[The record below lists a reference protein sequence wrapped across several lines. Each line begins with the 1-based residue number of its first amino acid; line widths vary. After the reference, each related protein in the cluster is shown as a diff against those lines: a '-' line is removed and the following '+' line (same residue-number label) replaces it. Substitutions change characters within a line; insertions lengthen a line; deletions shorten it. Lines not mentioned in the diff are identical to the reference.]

1 MSLNIFVRLL
11 DMKILLVD
19 VDLVVAPSDV
29 HWREYLGEKHGY
41 VKCPMTNYNFGS
53 YYPHVENAY
62 SFWKDLDYFDMKPI
76 EGSVEKLEALSQYFQ
91 IVFLSAEKCGYSS
104 RNKKSWLME
113 HYNFLTGYV
122 STEEKWLL
130 NNDKVVGIIDDRL
143 DNLKGFDKEQ
153 RILFETP
160 YTQNVEVDVAMSFN
174 VWNNDVVQQIK
185 DMYL

>member
-1 MSLNIFVRLL
+1 MR
-11 DMKILLVD
+11 ILLVD

-29 HWREYLGEKHGY
+29 HWREHLGQKHGY

-76 EGSVEKLEALSQYFQ
+76 EGSVEKLKTLSQYFQ

-104 RNKKSWLME
+104 KNKKSWLKE

-130 NNDKVVGIIDDRL
+130 NNDKVVGLIDDRL
-143 DNLKGFDKEQ
+143 DNLKGFDHHKRIVYRTRFDQSIDCPVAYVIDDWENFSVEDFCEQ
-153 RILFETP
+153 
-160 YTQNVEVDVAMSFN
+160 
-174 VWNNDVVQQIK
+174 
-185 DMYL
+185 YLN

>member
-1 MSLNIFVRLL
+1 MR
-11 DMKILLVD
+11 ILLVD

-29 HWREYLGEKHGY
+29 HWREHLGQRHGY

-76 EGSVEKLEALSQYFQ
+76 EGSIEKLKALSQYFQ

-104 RNKKSWLME
+104 KNKKSWLKE

-130 NNDKVVGIIDDRL
+130 NNDKVVGLIDDRL
-143 DNLKGFDKEQ
+143 DNLKGFDHHKRIVYKTRFEQ
-153 RILFETP
+153 NIEC
-160 YTQNVEVDVAMSFN
+160 DVAYTIEDWENFS
-174 VWNNDVVQQIK
+174 VK
-185 DMYL
+185 DFCKEYLD

>member
-1 MSLNIFVRLL
+1 MR
-11 DMKILLVD
+11 ILLVD

-29 HWREYLGEKHGY
+29 HWREHLGQKHGY

-76 EGSVEKLEALSQYFQ
+76 EGSVEKLKALSQYFQ

-104 RNKKSWLME
+104 KNKKSWLKE

-130 NNDKVVGIIDDRL
+130 NNDKVVGLIDDRL
-143 DNLKGFDKEQ
+143 DNLKGFDHHK
-153 RILFETP
+153 RIIYKTRFD
-160 YTQNVEVDVAMSFN
+160 QNIECDVAYTIEDWESFS
-174 VWNNDVVQQIK
+174 VK
-185 DMYL
+185 DFCKEYLK

>member
-1 MSLNIFVRLL
+1 MRT
-11 DMKILLVD
+11 LLVD

-29 HWREYLGEKHGY
+29 HWREHLGQKHGY
-41 VKCPMTNYNFGS
+41 VKGPMTNYNFSS

-76 EGSVEKLEALSQYFQ
+76 EGSVEKLKTLSQYFQ

-104 RNKKSWLME
+104 KNKKSWLKE

-130 NNDKVVGIIDDRL
+130 NSDKVVGLIDDRL
-143 DNLKGFDKEQ
+143 DNLKGFDHHK
-153 RILFETP
+153 RIVYKTGFDQSIDCP
-160 YTQNVEVDVAMSFN
+160 VAYVIDDWESFS
-174 VWNNDVVQQIK
+174 VK
-185 DMYL
+185 DFCDQYLN

>member
-1 MSLNIFVRLL
+1 MR
-11 DMKILLVD
+11 ILLVD

-29 HWREYLGEKHGY
+29 HWREHLGQKHGY

-76 EGSVEKLEALSQYFQ
+76 EGSVEKLKALSQYFQ

-104 RNKKSWLME
+104 KNKKSWLKE

-130 NNDKVVGIIDDRL
+130 NNDKVVGLIDDRL
-143 DNLKGFDKEQ
+143 DNLKGFDYHKRIVYKTIFDQNIDCPVAYTVETWESFSVKDFCKE
-153 RILFETP
+153 
-160 YTQNVEVDVAMSFN
+160 
-174 VWNNDVVQQIK
+174 
-185 DMYL
+185 YLD

>member
-1 MSLNIFVRLL
+1 
-11 DMKILLVD
+11 MKILLVD

-29 HWREYLGEKHGY
+29 HWREHLGEKHGY

-76 EGSVEKLEALSQYFQ
+76 EGSVEKLKALSQYFQ

-104 RNKKSWLME
+104 KNKKSWLKE

-130 NNDKVVGIIDDRL
+130 NNDRVVGLIDDRL
-143 DNLKGFDKEQ
+143 DNLKCFDYNKRIVYKTRFDQNIDCPVAYTIEDWESFSVNDFCKE
-153 RILFETP
+153 
-160 YTQNVEVDVAMSFN
+160 
-174 VWNNDVVQQIK
+174 
-185 DMYL
+185 YLK

>member
-1 MSLNIFVRLL
+1 
-11 DMKILLVD
+11 MKILLVD

-29 HWREYLGEKHGY
+29 HWREHLGQKHGY

-76 EGSVEKLEALSQYFQ
+76 EGSVEKLKALSQYFQ

-104 RNKKSWLME
+104 KNKKSWLKE

-130 NNDKVVGIIDDRL
+130 NSDKVVGLIDDRL
-143 DNLKGFDKEQ
+143 DNLQGFDQHK
-153 RILFETP
+153 RVFYKTP
-160 YTQNVEVDVAMSFN
+160 YSQNETCGVGYVIDDWESFSVEDFC
-174 VWNNDVVQQIK
+174 DQ
-185 DMYL
+185 YLN